1 MSSWGNTDSIYDK
14 PHWPKEREVRFLV
27 TLTTANSIGAGNTRL
42 FFAGTNSV
50 SNIAVTANLAYL
62 IAANVGVSGEA
73 GFFASNTFV
82 TAVTGNTVTFS
93 PALYGN
99 VPAGASIEIDVK
111 IPYPATERSNT
122 YNKDTVLVTDGRLAN
137 ASFGDTTDHSG
148 AHSGWNYVTTGTG
161 PIAGIAVSNSNTSF
175 VYTNTYINFFG
186 ANTSP
191 ANAQLIVIGTGNVS
205 VVLNSGGAG
214 YSWPTANAGATTNNG
229 SLIFTLTPGGRM
241 GRVQCETL
249 VTLSNATAYNANS
262 GNTSVIGTRFSGV

>member
-14 PHWPKEREVRFLV
+14 PHWPKERQVRYLV
-27 TLTTANSIGAGNTRL
+27 TLTTANSIGAGNTQL

-62 IAANVGVSGEA
+62 VAANVGVTAEA

-111 IPYPATERSNT
+111 IPYPAGEFANT
-122 YNKDTVLVTDGRLAN
+122 YNKDTVLVTTGRLAN
-137 ASFGDTTDHSG
+137 ASFGSHPVV
-148 AHSGWNYVTTGTG
+148 HIGWNHVKTGTG
-161 PIAGIAVSNSNTSF
+161 PIAGITVSNSNTSLT
-175 VYTNTYINFFG
+175 YTNTYLNIFG
-186 ANTSP
+186 SNTSA
-191 ANAQLIVIGTGNVS
+191 ANAQLVVIGTGNVS

-229 SLIFTLTPGGRM
+229 SLLFTFIPGGRM
-241 GRVQCETL
+241 GRVQSETL
-249 VTLSNATAYNANS
+249 VALASPVAYSNTS
-262 GNTSVIGTRFSGV
+262 GNTSVSNTYFSGV